1 VEEATVFGAI
11 ELGDMTGLKEIKDVL
26 PAASGVRVRID
37 KASIKDNSFEGSVPT
52 KKYLNLQLRIVDGIS
67 FVDAQ
72 GEAQTKYK
80 NKCIFT
86 NAKDLPVWV
95 DTNHEFYKGE
105 KFVKGA
111 YLIPL
116 RQFLIS
122 VGVDPKA
129 VKIDEALLMSLTGTE
144 LEVDI
149 AQNQKKSKVVGEDG
163 SESWVAS
170 GVMENLF
177 RNWKKA

>member
-1 VEEATVFGAI
+1 MSEVETVFGAI

-26 PAASGVRVRID
+26 PTASGVRVRID
-37 KASIKDNSFEGSVPT
+37 KASIKDNSFEGSVPS
-52 KKYLNLQLRIVDGIS
+52 KKHLNLQLRIVDGIS
-67 FVDAQ
+67 FVDAA
-72 GEAQTKYK
+72 GEAQTKFK
-80 NKCIFT
+80 NKVVFT
-86 NAKDLPVWV
+86 NSKDLPVWV

-116 RQFLIS
+116 RQFLIA

-129 VKIDEALLMSLTGTE
+129 VKIDDALLAFLKGVE
-144 LEVDI
+144 VEVDI
-149 AQNQKKSKVVGEDG
+149 TQNQKKSKDAEGNWIATGE
-163 SESWVAS
+163 
-170 GVMENLF
+170 MENLF

>member
-1 VEEATVFGAI
+1 VTEEQTQYGVI

-26 PAASGVRVRID
+26 PASSGVRVRID
-37 KASIKDNSFEGSVPT
+37 KAGIKDNSFEGSVPT

-67 FVDAQ
+67 FVDSE
-72 GEAQTKYK
+72 GTAQTKYK
-80 NKCIFT
+80 NKVFFT
-86 NAKDLPVWV
+86 NNKDLPVWV
-95 DTNHEFYKGE
+95 DTEHEFYKGE

-116 RQFLIS
+116 RQFLIA

-129 VKIDEALLMSLTGTE
+129 VKIDEALLASLTGVE

-149 AQNQKKSKVVGEDG
+149 AQNQKKTQLDG
-163 SESWVAS
+163 NWVAS
-170 GVMENLF
+170 GVFENLC
-177 RNWKKA
+177 RNWKQA

>member
-1 VEEATVFGAI
+1 MEEQTQFGEI
-11 ELGDMTGLKEIKDVL
+11 NLGDMTGLKEIKDVL

-37 KASIKDNSFEGSVPT
+37 KASIKDNKYEDQPIT

-80 NKCIFT
+80 NKVVFT
-86 NAKDLPVWV
+86 NNKDLPVWV
-95 DTNHEFYKGE
+95 DTNHEFYKGD

-116 RQFLIS
+116 RQFLIA

-129 VKIDEALLMSLTGTE
+129 VKIDEALLASLQGVE
-144 LEVDI
+144 LEVDV
-149 AQNQKKSKVVGEDG
+149 AQNQKKSKDSEGNWIATGEF
-163 SESWVAS
+163 
-170 GVMENLF
+170 ENLF
-177 RNWKKA
+177 RNWKKV

>member
-1 VEEATVFGAI
+1 MTEEQTQFGTI

-26 PAASGVRVRID
+26 PASSGVRVRID

-67 FVDAQ
+67 FVDAD
-72 GEAQTKYK
+72 GNAQTKYK
-80 NKCIFT
+80 NKVVFT
-86 NAKDLPVWV
+86 NHKDLPVWV
-95 DTNHEFYKGE
+95 DTNHEFYKGD
-105 KFVKGA
+105 KFTKGA

-116 RQFLIS
+116 RKFLIA

-129 VKIDEALLMSLTGTE
+129 VKIDEALLASLQGVE
-144 LEVDI
+144 VEVDV
-149 AQNQKKSKVVGEDG
+149 AQNQKKSETPEGEWIATG
-163 SESWVAS
+163 EF
-170 GVMENLF
+170 ENLF

>member
-1 VEEATVFGAI
+1 VTEEETIFGAI
-11 ELGDMTGLKEIKDVL
+11 DLGDMTGLKEIKDVL

-67 FVDAQ
+67 FVDSE
-72 GEAQTKYK
+72 GTAQTKYK
-80 NKCIFT
+80 NKVVFT
-86 NAKDLPVWV
+86 NNKDLPVWV
-95 DTNHEFYKGE
+95 DTQHEFYQAE
-105 KFVKGA
+105 KFKKGA

-116 RQFLIS
+116 RQFLIA

-129 VKIDEALLMSLTGTE
+129 VKIDEALLASLKDVE

-149 AQNQKKSKVVGEDG
+149 AQNQKKSKDAEGNWIATGEF
-163 SESWVAS
+163 
-170 GVMENLF
+170 ENLF